1 MRMVIMKKL
10 FAVLMCVLMVISLA
24 ACSQSK
30 GEETTAPSVDASADA
45 SEAVTAAPVVEGKGL
60 EALKNKMVAE
70 LDLKDPIILD
80 NGRLLEQYGI
90 TEDTIASQSSFIVL
104 TGVFPAEII
113 MVEAVDEAA
122 AKDVEAKLQS
132 RLDNLKQQ
140 SQSYDADSYAIA
152 SACEVETEGNFVALF
167 FSEHNE
173 AMVEMF
179 NESF

>member
-1 MRMVIMKKL
+1 MRTVIMKKF
-10 FAVLMCVLMVISLA
+10 FAVIMCILMVMSLV
-24 ACSQSK
+24 ACSQSTE
-30 GEETTAPSVDASADA
+30 EETTAPTVETTAESGAD
-45 SEAVTAAPVVEGKGL
+45 STNAPAVEGTGL

-70 LDLKDPIILD
+70 FDLKDPIVLD
-80 NGRLLEQYGI
+80 NSKLLDQYGI

-152 SACEVETEGNFVALF
+152 SACEVETEGNYVALF

-173 AMVEMF
+173 AMVDMF
-179 NESF
+179 DENF

>member
-1 MRMVIMKKL
+1 MRTVIMKKF
-10 FAVLMCVLMVISLA
+10 FAVIMCILMVMSLA
-24 ACSQSK
+24 ACSQSTE
-30 GEETTAPSVDASADA
+30 EETTAPPVETTQSGAGSTNAP
-45 SEAVTAAPVVEGKGL
+45 AVVGTGL

-70 LDLKDPIILD
+70 FDLKDPIVLD
-80 NGRLLEQYGI
+80 NSKLLDQYGI

-113 MVEAVDEAA
+113 MIEAVNEAA

-152 SACEVETEGNFVALF
+152 SACEVETEGNYVALF

-173 AMVEMF
+173 AMVDMF
-179 NESF
+179 EENF

>member
-1 MRMVIMKKL
+1 MRTVIMKKF
-10 FAVLMCVLMVISLA
+10 FAVIMCILMVMSLA
-24 ACSQSK
+24 ACSQSTE
-30 GEETTAPSVDASADA
+30 EETTAPPVETTQSGAGSTNAP
-45 SEAVTAAPVVEGKGL
+45 AVVGTG
-60 EALKNKMVAE
+60 LKNKMVAE
-70 LDLKDPIILD
+70 FDLKDPIVLD
-80 NGRLLEQYGI
+80 NSKLLDQYGI

-113 MVEAVDEAA
+113 MIEAVNEAA

-152 SACEVETEGNFVALF
+152 SACEVETEGNYVALF

-173 AMVEMF
+173 AMVDMF
-179 NESF
+179 EENF

>member
-1 MRMVIMKKL
+1 MKKL
-10 FAVLMCVLMVISLA
+10 IAILMCILMVASLV
-24 ACSQSK
+24 ACSSAK
-30 GEETTAPSVDASADA
+30 TDETTAPTE
-45 SEAVTAAPVVEGKGL
+45 EATTQAENNATEAPVVEGTGL

-70 LDLKDPIILD
+70 FGLKDPIVLD
-80 NGRLLEQYGI
+80 NGRLLDQYGI
-90 TEDTIASQSSFIVL
+90 TEDTIASQSSIIVL

-113 MVEAVDEAA
+113 MVEATDEAA
-122 AKDVEAKLQS
+122 AKDIEAKLQA

-152 SACEVETEGNFVALF
+152 SACEVEAEGNYVALF

-179 NESF
+179 NENF